1 MSYKM
6 SVYYQPADDSAA
18 FEKRYMEGHLPIVRE
33 NYSKMEHA
41 SFHKVA
47 RKVVG
52 EFAYGY
58 VFTGTWADQDAWQ
71 ADMGSQGGQAV
82 LADAMEM
89 GAKMDVVTFDQLD

>member
-6 SVYYQPADDSAA
+6 SVYYQPADEA
-18 FEKRYMEGHLPIVRE
+18 FEKRYREGHLPIVRKSYE
-33 NYSKMEHA
+33 KMEHA

-47 RKVVG
+47 RKVTG
-52 EFAYGY
+52 DFAYGY
-58 VFTGTWADQDAWQ
+58 VFTGTWPNAEAWQ
-71 ADMGSQGGQAV
+71 ADMGSEGGKAV